1 MITIDKVVTGY
12 GDRMVLNELSLNMKE
27 GIIHGLVGLNGSG
40 KSTLL
45 KCLSSQMQIRSG
57 QILKNGVKIS
67 RKEISMLETDPFFY
81 HGING
86 REYLSLFNS
95 DNKDKFNLNEW
106 QSLFNIPLD
115 HLIDGYSTGMKKKL
129 AIVGILKADKPILL
143 FDEPFNGLDI
153 EAAKVFSM
161 VLQKLPS
168 VGKTVVI
175 TSHVLD
181 TLTSNCNV
189 IHYLKNGVI
198 EKTFDTFNNEI
209 IDKAIFQDL
218 DIDIAKRIDLLF

>member
-161 VLQKLPS
+161 V
-168 VGKTVVI
+168 
-175 TSHVLD
+175 
-181 TLTSNCNV
+181 
-189 IHYLKNGVI
+189 
-198 EKTFDTFNNEI
+198 
-209 IDKAIFQDL
+209 
-218 DIDIAKRIDLLF
+218 